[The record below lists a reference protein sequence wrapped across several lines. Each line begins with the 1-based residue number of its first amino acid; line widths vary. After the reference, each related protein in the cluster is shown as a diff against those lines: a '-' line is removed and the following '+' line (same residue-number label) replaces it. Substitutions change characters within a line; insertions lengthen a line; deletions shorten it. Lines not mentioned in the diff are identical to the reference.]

1 MLLLIVLILLLFACP
16 QTWSLLTSEY
26 NALKDLHSQTGGLQW
41 DWKQPSTGIIWD
53 FTTTTTTN
61 SDNICGSPTK
71 QNSNWQGIKC
81 SCQPPK
87 DCFVAELILPS
98 YGLKGVLPAS
108 LKGLINLILL
118 DLSNNDLS
126 THSFIVSLF
135 TNLLTRA

>member
-1 MLLLIVLILLLFACP
+1 MLLLIVVILLLFACP

-26 NALKDLHSQTGGLQW
+26 NALKDLYSQTGGLRW
-41 DWKQPSTGIIWD
+41 NWKQPSTGIIWN

-61 SDNICGSPTK
+61 ANDICGNPSMGK
-71 QNSNWQGIKC
+71 LSWQGIKC
-81 SCQPPK
+81 ICQFPK

-108 LKGLINLILL
+108 LKGLTNLILL
-118 DLSNNDLS
+118 DLSNNVLS

-135 TNLLTRA
+135 TNLLTHA